1 VIPPLLNDAIGLMKD
16 TALISF
22 LGPVEAFRRSQIVAS
37 SSFNFTPYLVSAMLF
52 LILTI
57 PMARLADGSWDAATI
72 AFGIRN
78 VEDPR
83 AACRELA
90 RVLRPGGRVAILE
103 FGMPRTPIVSHVYRA
118 YFRLVVPRIGRLISG
133 HGDAYEYLP
142 VSVVGFPYGEAFAGL
157 LREAGFRDVCATAM
171 TFGTVYLYTGVRA

>member
-1 VIPPLLNDAIGLMKD
+1 
-16 TALISF
+16 
-22 LGPVEAFRRSQIVAS
+22 
-37 SSFNFTPYLVSAMLF
+37 
-52 LILTI
+52 
-57 PMARLADGSWDAATI
+57 
-72 AFGIRN
+72 
-78 VEDPR
+78 
-83 AACRELA
+83 
-90 RVLRPGGRVAILE
+90 VAILE